1 MQKIQ
6 GALAKQAG
14 VEDVKVLFNAAKV
27 KVNFDENVVSAD
39 VLADVVTKLGY
50 EVQNVKVKVAQQ

>member
-27 KVNFDENVVSAD
+27 KVNFDEKIVSAD
-39 VLADVVTKLGY
+39 ALADVVTKLGY
-50 EVQNVKVKVAQQ
+50 EVKGVKVKVAQQ